1 MMTTQEQAIRKG
13 QRQFADIA
21 AFVQQA
27 ARDKRPIEQVE
38 RGLWESLLALGR
50 TMLEGYVSAQGSGNL
65 GSTLQHAG
73 RTLRRLERIHD
84 RRYVSVFGELT
95 ILRAAYETRETQKH
109 KVVPLDARL
118 GLPEGDFSHLLQE
131 WDQALCVQGSYD
143 ALRRTVQRV
152 LGLGQSVRSLEQMNV
167 AMAREV
173 ESFRDAQPAP
183 AAEEEGSVLV
193 LTADGKGVPMR
204 RERDETPVRG
214 RRKESDK
221 ANKKRMAYVGAVYTM
236 EPFRRTADEVVD
248 EVLRDQCRPERPVPK
263 HKRMRAELTRV
274 IDGEEVDGK
283 ERVFSWFAEQVG
295 ARNPGGDKP
304 VVCVMDGERALW
316 KLLMKHLLQVACIL
330 DLFHVLERLWQAAH
344 CFHAEGSVAAQEFV
358 TERLRR
364 ILLGEVGY
372 VIAGLKQM
380 GTKHKLRGARNGNC

>member
-1 MMTTQEQAIRKG
+1 
-13 QRQFADIA
+13 
-21 AFVQQA
+21 
-27 ARDKRPIEQVE
+27 
-38 RGLWESLLALGR
+38 
-50 TMLEGYVSAQGSGNL
+50 MLEGYVSAQGSGNL

-274 IDGEEVDGK
+274 IDGEEVNGK

-304 VVCVMDGERALW
+304 VVCVVDGERALW
-316 KLLMKHLLQVACIL
+316 KLLMKHLP
-330 DLFHVLERLWQAAH
+330 
-344 CFHAEGSVAAQEFV
+344 
-358 TERLRR
+358 
-364 ILLGEVGY
+364 
-372 VIAGLKQM
+372 
-380 GTKHKLRGARNGNC
+380 